1 MAHLIHTHLRRSAA
15 ALSLLA
21 TMGFS
26 FGTPALASAAS
37 VSYGTSYMN
46 DWSGCDCSAGG
57 LSYTDDQITMLRSE
71 LASGSHT
78 ETFAFA
84 NSTVWASDLLEDKD
98 FGGEDNLYGDDVDLF
113 AFSGHGAAP
122 TNTWGQDFRAPFCKK
137 GSSSTCDF
145 VAETSRFGER
155 SGPYATPNPGD
166 LRYLILA
173 TCFSVHTAPNEQWGQ
188 SFWYG
193 LDAVM
198 GYRGLSADS
207 WTTDEVLADFAS
219 TSFNG
224 STDLKAGWFWAIED
238 WWVND
243 TGSIAVSGNT
253 ASEASV
259 RLNNIDA
266 DWSRRSSTPLHT
278 YVDWAWHEG

>member
-1 MAHLIHTHLRRSAA
+1 MTDPINTILQRGALL
-15 ALSLLA
+15 LSLFA
-21 TMGFS
+21 TYGITV
-26 FGTPALASAAS
+26 GTPATALAS
-37 VSYGTSYMN
+37 VTYGTSYMN
-46 DWSGCDCSAGG
+46 DWTGCECSGSS
-57 LSYTDDQITMLRSE
+57 LTYTDDQITMLRSE
-71 LASGSHT
+71 LASGNHT
-78 ETFAFA
+78 ADFFFA

-98 FGGEDNLYGDDVDLF
+98 FGGEDNLYGDNVDLF
-113 AFSGHGAAP
+113 AFSGHGGAT
-122 TNTWGQDFRAPFCKK
+122 TNTWGQEYIAPFCDG
-137 GSSSTCDF
+137 GSSNTCLF
-145 VAETSRFGER
+145 KAETARFGER
-155 SGPYATPNPGD
+155 SGPYSTPHPGN

-173 TCFSVHTAPNEQWGQ
+173 TCESVHTAPNDQWIQ

-207 WTTDEVLADFAS
+207 YTTDEVLADFAS

-243 TGSIAVSGNT
+243 TGSIIVSGSS
-253 ASEASV
+253 AAEAST

-266 DWSRRSSTPLHT
+266 GWARRDPAIIHT